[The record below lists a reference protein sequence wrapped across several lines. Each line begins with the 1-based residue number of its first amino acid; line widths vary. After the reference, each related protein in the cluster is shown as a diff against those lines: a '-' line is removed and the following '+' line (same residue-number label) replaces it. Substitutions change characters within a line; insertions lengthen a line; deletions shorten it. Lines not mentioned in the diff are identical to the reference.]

1 MSDWISIAV
10 SVLFGAA
17 TLLLTYAKLKDDE
30 HERIRKNLTRWSAT
44 TKRVAKFLFYCVGI
58 LNSIAGITLILV
70 ISSSTDISRKDVAG
84 LALHVFVLL
93 ALIGELVTSQIYK
106 KLDKQEQEIQELKT
120 QLKLWQQTP
129 HPLAPVVE
137 LETTIPK
144 DSVKKAASPCIESAS
159 SYQN

>member
-10 SVLFGAA
+10 SVMFGAA

-44 TKRVAKFLFYCVGI
+44 TKRIAKFLFYCVGI
-58 LNSIAGITLILV
+58 LNSIAGVTLILV
-70 ISSSTDISRKDVAG
+70 ISSSIDISRKDVAG

-93 ALIGELVTSQIYK
+93 ALIGELITSHIYK
-106 KLDKQEQEIQELKT
+106 KLDRQEKEIQELKA
-120 QLKLWQQTP
+120 QLKLWQQA
-129 HPLAPVVE
+129 PLPLDPVVKP
-137 LETTIPK
+137 ETTAPITP
-144 DSVKKAASPCIESAS
+144 VKNAASPCIESAN